1 MSVSA
6 LLARKT
12 AGEVVLDITP
22 RHQVLNLSEHSKGL
36 SSICLAFNY
45 GPRYESNSLNGISHI
60 IRACLGLS
68 TYSKTAFKIQT
79 LLQPKNISIDV
90 IQHKDLTAYSIMSA
104 QHNIYFAFETFMDMI
119 FNPAFLHH
127 EVREVLQNGVPN
139 YDSIAC
145 KSQIQNHFNEM
156 IHRASFGYSSLGLSS
171 IYEPNDSLL
180 TENIE
185 PFYFGRYLL
194 SKSLTLTHGI
204 SNLAA
209 RDISNRLMELSSE
222 MPFPGQNE
230 TPSDAFHDGNF
241 LSQNF
246 SDCGYLHCAY
256 SFCFRHNDP
265 DTRLQELVGLR
276 VLAGFFGSCW
286 QNFNFSSYHRE
297 SQGTLSKF
305 IESELGSALGIK
317 IKPELFEY
325 NDFTLFTLK
334 LHIYQLE
341 RSVSFLRVIQ
351 KFLVNMPEIDQKVK
365 KILIKKFELENEAI
379 KECGRDFAEFLV
391 KPAMLCGK
399 GALNMTQL
407 AKKITIKDLNAY
419 LSVIKTQ
426 KASVAALGDCKY
438 LKNIF

>member
-1 MSVSA
+1 MN
-6 LLARKT
+6 
-12 AGEVVLDITP
+12 P
-22 RHQVLNLSEHSKGL
+22 RLK
-36 SSICLAFNY
+36 
-45 GPRYESNSLNGISHI
+45 R
-60 IRACLGLS
+60 
-68 TYSKTAFKIQT
+68 
-79 LLQPKNISIDV
+79 
-90 IQHKDLTAYSIMSA
+90 
-104 QHNIYFAFETFMDMI
+104 
-119 FNPAFLHH
+119 
-127 EVREVLQNGVPN
+127 
-139 YDSIAC
+139 
-145 KSQIQNHFNEM
+145 
-156 IHRASFGYSSLGLSS
+156 
-171 IYEPNDSLL
+171 
-180 TENIE
+180 
-185 PFYFGRYLL
+185 
-194 SKSLTLTHGI
+194 I
-204 SNLAA
+204 SNFENK
-209 RDISNRLMELSSE
+209 I
-222 MPFPGQNE
+222 
-230 TPSDAFHDGNF
+230 F
-241 LSQNF
+241 L
-246 SDCGYLHCAY
+246 
-256 SFCFRHNDP
+256 P
-265 DTRLQELVGLR
+265 KK
-276 VLAGFFGSCW
+276 
-286 QNFNFSSYHRE
+286 
-297 SQGTLSKF
+297 GTLSKF